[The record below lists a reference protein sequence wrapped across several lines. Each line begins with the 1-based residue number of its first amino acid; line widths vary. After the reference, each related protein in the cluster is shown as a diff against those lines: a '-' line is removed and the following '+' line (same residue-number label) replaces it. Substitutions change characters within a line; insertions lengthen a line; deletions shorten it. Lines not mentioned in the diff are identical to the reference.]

1 MSDIFLQLSA
11 VLGIAVVLSLIMK
24 FLRQPLII
32 GYILTGIIVGPAVLN
47 LISSEGNL
55 TSFSHIGVALL
66 LFIVG
71 LGLKPWMIKD
81 IGKVA
86 VIAGFAQII
95 ITTFFGFLIARILGL
110 TAVASFYVGVALAFS
125 STIIILRI
133 LYNKQEQDSLYGRI
147 SIGVLLLQDAVAL
160 ILFLILPSGANIGS
174 GDFLSTVGLMIVKIV
189 AVCLVVYLLIRY
201 AVPRVDKLFADN
213 RELLFLFSIGV
224 CFVFAALFY
233 ELQFSMELGAL
244 MAGAMLSF
252 SPSQREIASRLSS
265 LRDFF
270 LIIFFI
276 VLGANVYPSDIAHNF
291 KFISIFTLFVLVG
304 EPIIMFFIMRFLKYT
319 VKTSLFTSLI
329 TAQISEFSLI
339 LIGLGIGL
347 GHVPANVL
355 GPITIIGIIT
365 IAISSYF
372 VTYNGRI
379 YQVLCKP
386 LHNIFRDKF
395 SRTEIEQKADGF
407 EVVIFGCHRMGW
419 GLMKAMR
426 KLKIKFLVV
435 DHDPEMINKLTLK
448 KIPCLFGSADDVTML
463 ESLPLKHCRLIISTI
478 PEMDISGILISYM
491 KKIRRNNV
499 ICVANH
505 HYEAE
510 KLYKLGAAFVI
521 IPPYLGRRFMADLF
535 TKNKLNAKK
544 YFLEKRKH
552 LAYLKELD
560 KEKAG

>member
-1 MSDIFLQLSA
+1 MSEIFLQLSV

-24 FLRQPLII
+24 LLRQPLII
-32 GYILTGIIVGPAVLN
+32 GYVLTGIIVGPAVLN
-47 LISSEGNL
+47 LINSEGNL

-71 LGLKPWMIKD
+71 LGLKPRMIKE

-95 ITTFFGFLIARILGL
+95 ITTFFGFLIARMFGL
-110 TAVASFYVGVALAFS
+110 APVVSFYVGIALAFS
-125 STIIILRI
+125 STIIILRV

-147 SIGVLLLQDAVAL
+147 SIGILLLQDAVAL
-160 ILFLILPSGANIGS
+160 LLFLILPSAVKIGS
-174 GDFLSTVGLMIVKIV
+174 GDFLSVIGLMILKIV
-189 AVCLVVYLLIRY
+189 AVCLIVYLLIKF
-201 AVPRVDKLFADN
+201 AVPRVDKVFADN

-244 MAGAMLSF
+244 AAGVMLSV

-276 VLGANVYPSDIAHNF
+276 VLGANVYSSDIVANF
-291 KFISIFTLFVLVG
+291 KFIAIFTLFVLIG

-319 VKTSLFTSLI
+319 IKTSLFTGLI

-347 GHVPANVL
+347 GQVPASVL
-355 GPITIIGIIT
+355 GPITIVGIIT

-372 VTYNGRI
+372 VSYNAQI
-379 YQVLCKP
+379 YNALRKP
-386 LHNIFRDKF
+386 LRAFFSDKF
-395 SRTEIEQKADGF
+395 SRTEIEERANGF
-407 EVVIFGCHRMGW
+407 EVVLFGCHRMGW
-419 GLMKAMR
+419 GLMKSMR
-426 KLKIKFLVV
+426 RLKIKFLVV
-435 DHDPEMINKLTLK
+435 DHDPETIKKLSLK
-448 KIPCLFGSADDVTML
+448 KIPCLFGSADDVSML

-478 PEMDISGILISYM
+478 SEVDTSGVLISFM

-499 ICVANH
+499 ICVTNH

-535 TKNKLNAKK
+535 AKNRLNAKK

-560 KEKAG
+560 KEKAA